1 MGLDFIRKNR
11 VMGSG
16 NHEVVDVSSDE
27 EEEVD
32 TRVDEDFDW
41 LNDLSSDSTDV
52 VEVLSE
58 MKGSVDSL
66 YRKPKALEDD
76 DDDCVILDGDPDK
89 TTKTDTDDKLAK
101 DDDDDDDEVLVV
113 GQKGE
118 VLNSNPTS
126 ISCFS
131 FVLKDRVLLTI
142 LYRLVLAV
150 TIVSMVLCENLCSFS
165 VNLFGIQ

>member
-1 MGLDFIRKNR
+1 
-11 VMGSG
+11 MGSG

-58 MKGSVDSL
+58 MKGCVDSL

-89 TTKTDTDDKLAK
+89 TTKTDTDKLAK

-131 FVLKDRVLLTI
+131 FVPKRQSLVDLYAI
-142 LYRLVLAV
+142 LYTLVLAV

-165 VNLFGIQ
+165 VNLFGIQCYQD

>member
-1 MGLDFIRKNR
+1 
-11 VMGSG
+11 MGSG

-27 EEEVD
+27 EE
-32 TRVDEDFDW
+32 VDEDFDW

-58 MKGSVDSL
+58 MKGSVDSH
-66 YRKPKALEDD
+66 YRKPKAKALEED

-89 TTKTDTDDKLAK
+89 TTKTDTDKLAK
-101 DDDDDDDEVLVV
+101 DDDEVLVV

-131 FVLKDRVLLTI
+131 FKRQSL
-142 LYRLVLAV
+142 
-150 TIVSMVLCENLCSFS
+150 
-165 VNLFGIQ
+165 VNLYAFFQISSCGNYCLAYQAWFE

>member
-1 MGLDFIRKNR
+1 M
-11 VMGSG
+11 MGSG

-27 EEEVD
+27 EE
-32 TRVDEDFDW
+32 VDEDFDW

-58 MKGSVDSL
+58 MKGSVDSH
-66 YRKPKALEDD
+66 YRKPKALEED

-89 TTKTDTDDKLAK
+89 TTKTDTDKLAN

-118 VLNSNPTS
+118 VLYSNHTS
-126 ISCFS
+126 ISCIS
-131 FVLKDRVLLTI
+131 FVFFFSPKRLTYICLL
-142 LYRLVLAV
+142 
-150 TIVSMVLCENLCSFS
+150 SD
-165 VNLFGIQ
+165 